1 MLNSSVNLI
10 ITMTTSQHNQFP
22 GEEFRLL
29 PNEKLLMEV
38 SLQKCTVP
46 VISTCIRLTDKR
58 LVFSDV
64 SRWLSVGV
72 SWLFL
77 FMKPTTVS
85 LSLRKSEIVSMELA
99 STIGRKNLLIK
110 TKTGDLV
117 PIASMWF
124 SNTAVTRIM
133 QWWKE
138 EDRA

>member
-1 MLNSSVNLI
+1 MSKP
-10 ITMTTSQHNQFP
+10 QYYQAP
-22 GEEFRLL
+22 GELFHLFEGER
-29 PNEKLLMEV
+29 LLMEV

-46 VISTCIRLTDKR
+46 VVSTCIRLTDKR

-99 STIGRKNLLIK
+99 STIGRKKLLIK

-124 SNTAVTRIM
+124 SNTAVMRIM

-138 EDRA
+138 GE